1 MKHITL
7 VIFFLCALMLPM
19 SPKAHAQRLIWVE
32 GSFASPKLRSVLLGG
47 SDLRTLDLDPAS
59 IPEGIALDN
68 TGAIFWSELRFQD
81 ARIHR
86 TGPALTDPVVL
97 VSGGSAFRGI
107 TVDPR
112 SGIVYWVS
120 SNLRTGSRVFRYT
133 PSSGSVDTLA
143 ILGPRS
149 NPRGLVLDTL
159 ANNLYWCEYD
169 KGTISSLVTA
179 VPGTPAD
186 FATGLGGPIGLALDP
201 ASSMLYW
208 TEMTGNRI
216 QKKPLVG
223 GQTIPVFEGLS
234 RPGYLALDLAGQ
246 RIVWTELQPARVLI
260 RNMNGANPFV
270 LPIVMSVP
278 GGIAIASSPATAI
291 DTENETPVEL
301 SLFQNYP
308 NPFNPST
315 TIQYALPRK
324 GYVTLEV
331 FSVLGER
338 VALLQDGS
346 QEAGRYTVTFGGR
359 SGGNA
364 SGIYFYRL
372 SVGGAVRMKSMV
384 YLK

>member
-1 MKHITL
+1 
-7 VIFFLCALMLPM
+7 
-19 SPKAHAQRLIWVE
+19 
-32 GSFASPKLRSVLLGG
+32 LRSTLFNG

-68 TGAIFWSELRFQD
+68 TGAIFWSELRFKD

-86 TGPALTDPVVL
+86 AGPALTGPAVL
-97 VSGGSAFRGI
+97 VSGGSAYRGI

-120 SNLRTGSRVFRYT
+120 SDLRTGGRVFRYT

-143 ILGPRS
+143 TLGPRS

-159 ANNLYWCEYD
+159 ANKLYWCEFD
-169 KGTISSLVTA
+169 KGTISSLVPG
-179 VPGTPAD
+179 VPGMPAD
-186 FATGLGGPIGLALDP
+186 VVTGLGGPIGLALDP
-201 ASSMLYW
+201 ISSMLYW

-216 QKKPLVG
+216 QRKPLAG
-223 GQTIPVFEGLS
+223 GQTVSVFEGLS

-246 RIVWTELQPARVLI
+246 RIVWTEQQPARISI

-270 LPIVMSVP
+270 LPIAVSLP
-278 GGIAIASSPATAI
+278 EGIAISVSPASGI
-291 DTENETPVEL
+291 NTESATPIEL
-301 SLFQNYP
+301 NLFQNYP

-315 TIQYALPRK
+315 TIQYALPRQ

-331 FSVLGER
+331 FSILGER
-338 VALLQDGS
+338 VAVLQEGP
-346 QEAGRYTVTFGGR
+346 QEAGNHSVVFGGI
-359 SGGNA
+359 SGGTA

-372 SVGGAVRMKSMV
+372 SVGGTVRTRSMM